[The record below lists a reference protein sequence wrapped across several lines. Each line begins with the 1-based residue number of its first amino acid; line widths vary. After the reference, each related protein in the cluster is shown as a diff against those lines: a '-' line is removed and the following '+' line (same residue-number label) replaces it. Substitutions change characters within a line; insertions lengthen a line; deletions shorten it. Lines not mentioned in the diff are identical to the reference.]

1 MAHITRRGKAW
12 RVIVQADGMRR
23 ERSVRCSHKDAKRL
37 GAQMERELAR
47 EAKRKRVGVPG
58 VVTFSD
64 MLDRYEADKLPTKR
78 EATQVSYRNSIA
90 SMRIY
95 FVDGRLGNPR
105 LDDIEPDQIDAYL
118 TWRRLRDT
126 HGEKL
131 NAPLSER
138 SREKEWA
145 ILHKLFG
152 IARRLGWREG
162 PNPVD
167 FVDKPEPEGRE
178 PILLEYGQT
187 EKLLAECRKSKNP
200 MMYLYVLTLLE
211 TGVRCNSEC
220 LWIKW
225 DDVDLDRGR
234 IFIRSS
240 YRHATKSG
248 KSRYVSMPPR
258 LREAMREH
266 FREHRFLAYEG
277 QRSEW
282 VFHHLVDNR
291 TAKAGQRIKS
301 MYRGF
306 KQAAKR
312 AELDPDL
319 RQHDLRHLWVTLS
332 LADGVPLANVKD
344 AAGHADYATTD
355 RYAKMNPDQYL
366 AGFEKRY
373 GIEAQAVAQDG

>member
-1 MAHITRRGKAW
+1 MACIKKRGKAW
-12 RVIVQADGMRR
+12 RVIVKVDGLRR

-37 GAQMERELAR
+37 GTQMERELAR
-47 EAKRKRVGVPG
+47 EAKRKRAGQPG
-58 VVTFSD
+58 VVQFSE

-90 SMRIY
+90 AMRIF

-105 LDDIEPDQIDAYL
+105 LDDVDQDHIDMYL

-131 NAPLSER
+131 DAPLSER

-167 FVDKPEPEGRE
+167 FVDKPEPEDRE
-178 PILLEYGQT
+178 PILLDYEQT

-200 MMYLYVLTLLE
+200 MLYLYVLTLLE

-225 DDVDLDRGR
+225 GDVDLDKGR

-240 YRHATKSG
+240 YRHSTKSG
-248 KSRYVSMPPR
+248 KSRHVSMPPR
-258 LREAMREH
+258 LREAMRDH
-266 FREHRFLAYEG
+266 FAKCRFLAYDG
-277 QRSEW
+277 QQSEW
-282 VFHHLVDNR
+282 VFHHPIDNR
-291 TAKAGQRIKS
+291 TAKAGERIKS
-301 MYRGF
+301 MYCGY

-332 LADGVPLANVKD
+332 LADGVPLANVRD

-355 RYAKMNPDQYL
+355 RYANMNPDQYL
-366 AGFEKRY
+366 AGFEQRY
-373 GIEAQAVAQDG
+373 STDAKVAENG